1 MKISIDQKLIPIFVI
16 IGGGALLLISFGIR
30 HSFGLYLLPITNHLN
45 AGRELFGFAAA
56 LQVLMIGIGS
66 PLFGAL
72 SDKFGSGK
80 ASLLGITLVIL
91 GLAWMANVQ
100 TSFDIIGAQALCGFG
115 AAGCGTAVVLG
126 AVGRSV
132 KVENRTLS
140 LGIVMAAGSFGQ
152 FAVVP
157 FTGYL
162 IELVSWSQSLVYLSF
177 FASIMIIFSFALNF
191 SEKSESSKAGSRQT
205 IKEALRE
212 AFQSK
217 SFNLLTLGFFVCGFH
232 VTFVAVHLPAFIEDE
247 NLPFWVGGWSLAL
260 IGLFNIVGTIY
271 FGYLGDRLS
280 KKNLLALLYSLRSLL
295 FLVFI
300 FLPKT
305 ELTVLLFA
313 CVLGILWLSTVPLTS
328 GIITVVFGPYYMSM
342 LYGIAFFSHQIG
354 SFLGSWLGGRL
365 FDTYGSYDVM
375 WWISVALGFI
385 AALMHMPI
393 KEKAVQRLANQQI

>member
-1 MKISIDQKLIPIFVI
+1 MKKSIDQKLIPIFVI

-30 HSFGLYLLPITNHLN
+30 HSFGLYLLPITHYLN
-45 AGRELFGFAAA
+45 TGREVFGFAAA

-80 ASLLGITLVIL
+80 ASLLGIALVIL

-191 SEKSESSKAGSRQT
+191 SEKSELSKAGSQQT
-205 IKEALRE
+205 IKEALKE

-217 SFNLLTLGFFVCGFH
+217 SFNLLTLGFFVCGFQ

-247 NLPFWVGGWSLAL
+247 NLPFWVGGWALAL
-260 IGLFNIVGTIY
+260 IGLFNIVGTLY

-328 GIITVVFGPYYMSM
+328 GIITVVFGPHYMSM

-354 SFLGSWLGGRL
+354 SFLGAWLGGRL
-365 FDTYGSYDVM
+365 FDAYGSYDIV